1 MRETSCIH
9 ISYNSVVKNKA
20 SIDIGFTNAQL
31 NANQI
36 HRSTVQQTGQK
47 MDISRDQNKWW
58 DLGHW
63 ESCLDLF
70 IYSCTQQIFI
80 ECLLWKGI
88 PLDPC

>member
-36 HRSTVQQTGQK
+36 HRSTVQ
-47 MDISRDQNKWW
+47 
-58 DLGHW
+58 
-63 ESCLDLF
+63 
-70 IYSCTQQIFI
+70 
-80 ECLLWKGI
+80 
-88 PLDPC
+88 